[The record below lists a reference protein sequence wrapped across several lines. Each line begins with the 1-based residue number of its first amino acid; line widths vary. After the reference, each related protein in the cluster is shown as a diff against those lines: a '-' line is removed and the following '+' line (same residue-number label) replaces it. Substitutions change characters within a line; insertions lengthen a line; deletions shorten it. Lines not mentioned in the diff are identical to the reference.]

1 MYNYNNQRK
10 KQIWNTLTV
19 WNNNNFNY
27 DNLPNC
33 IDRLII
39 SSKEFLNLQNLP
51 INLKILQI
59 NSYFANSIW
68 KMQQWKIPFGC
79 EIYYNGKL
87 VNN

>member
-10 KQIWNTLTV
+10 KQMWNTLNIRV
-19 WNNNNFNY
+19 NNNFHY

-51 INLKILQI
+51 INLKILEI
-59 NSYFANSIW
+59 NSYFANPIW
-68 KMQQWKIPFGC
+68 KMQQWKIPFAC

-87 VNN
+87 MNN